1 MIIANSVEIPFENNF
16 FDLTISINTLHN
28 ILDIDTLKKS
38 IQEIKRV
45 SKKNIYIT
53 LGTYESEK
61 EKILDNWAVVAT
73 TYMSKKLAKIFR
85 KLNITVTMLV

>member
-61 EKILDNWAVVAT
+61 EKN
-73 TYMSKKLAKIFR
+73 FR
-85 KLNITVTMLV
+85 